1 MDHKNLFFFLSQ
13 MSAQTIKIL
22 KYGLSTIHSS
32 HVDLAVIN
40 PQMTSEPS
48 WRQFNNSFGRGF

>member
-13 MSAQTIKIL
+13 MSAQTIKRL

-40 PQMTSEPS
+40 PDDLRTLLEAV
-48 WRQFNNSFGRGF
+48 